1 MGRLHLLRELHICN
15 LAIIAD
21 IRIEFQAGLNCFT
34 GQTGAGKS
42 LIIGALELLLALRS
56 PRHMLRAGATEG
68 RITGV
73 FQVQAAALRRQ
84 LAAQTDLPLQDE
96 PELILVR
103 RLHESGR
110 TGASL
115 NGHPITGTMLQTIAE
130 MLVDIHGQHDAQFL
144 LQPANQLSVLD
155 DFAGAADLAEDFR
168 RRHQQR
174 QSLLRRREEGR
185 ASEMLR
191 RSQLELGA
199 FQAAEIDR
207 AAFQPQEQQQLEL
220 RHRLL
225 SNMEKLQRLLGSA
238 YAALYEE
245 EGAVV
250 GRLKAVTSALLE
262 AAELNPDVAPVAAQT
277 RDATVSLDDAAF
289 TLRRVLE
296 RLELD
301 PRELTEVT
309 ERLNLLN
316 RLIHK
321 YCGAGGTLEQL
332 LEFRRHVGEELARLR
347 SAEQN
352 SAELESQITQAAD
365 HLAKIGAVLSDQRRA
380 AARKLIPLVR
390 EQLADLGMKDAQF
403 HVDFRPLAAPIAPS
417 DGAEP
422 GEATRPRR
430 ADAVHAGRETGNQK
444 PETTNQVAA
453 GAARDPFPSPSGLET
468 VEFMLAANPGQPP
481 RPLRQIASGGELSRT
496 MLALKTIL
504 AQADRSSV
512 LVFDEI
518 DANVGGRMGGVIGE
532 KLRALAARH
541 QVLCITHLPQIAAF
555 ADRHLSIRKR
565 VENNAS
571 FTEVCILNG
580 EGRTRELAAMT
591 VGKNITQV
599 ALAQASELL
608 QRAARRPSPGAG
620 GARER
625 RDSPG

>member
-103 RLHESGR
+103 RLYESGR

-352 SAELESQITQAAD
+352 SAELESQITQAVSTYNYYE
-365 HLAKIGAVLSDQRRA
+365 G
-380 AARKLIPLVR
+380 KLVS
-390 EQLADLGMKDAQF
+390 AQ
-403 HVDFRPLAAPIAPS
+403 
-417 DGAEP
+417 
-422 GEATRPRR
+422 
-430 ADAVHAGRETGNQK
+430 N
-444 PETTNQVAA
+444 
-453 GAARDPFPSPSGLET
+453 
-468 VEFMLAANPGQPP
+468 
-481 RPLRQIASGGELSRT
+481 ASGSIKCRVYGNT
-496 MLALKTIL
+496 MTCPA
-504 AQADRSSV
+504 SEPFYYV
-512 LVFDEI
+512 I
-518 DANVGGRMGGVIGE
+518 DASIPAQYFGPNQTLSYEGSVI
-532 KLRALAARH
+532 
-541 QVLCITHLPQIAAF
+541 
-555 ADRHLSIRKR
+555 R
-565 VENNAS
+565 VS
-571 FTEVCILNG
+571 
-580 EGRTRELAAMT
+580 
-591 VGKNITQV
+591 
-599 ALAQASELL
+599 S
-608 QRAARRPSPGAG
+608 
-620 GARER
+620 
-625 RDSPG
+625 